1 MEYLSRTHDASTGE
15 ITERPFT
22 EKEIA
27 EVEANIAKAAAEAKA
42 YAEREAAKE
51 ALYAKLGLTAD
62 EVKLLLG

>member
-1 MEYLSRTHDASTGE
+1 MTYISRTHDISTGE

-22 EKEIA
+22 AKEIA
-27 EVEANIAKAAAEAKA
+27 EVEANIAKVEADAKA
-42 YAEREAAKE
+42 YADREAAKE